1 MTSIKLS
8 NKIYNNKSLPYIIAE
23 IGVNHNGSLDKA
35 KLLIKSAKEAGADG
49 VKFQTY
55 KAEKIASKDSPSYWD
70 LNMEPCKNQY
80 ELFKKYDSFT
90 DEDYMA
96 CYEYAKYLNIDFL
109 STPFDA
115 EAVEF
120 LDPLVPFHK
129 IASADIT
136 NIPLLRHIAGKSK
149 PVIISTG
156 ASTLEEIELAM
167 FELSKHGAKEIILL
181 HCILNYPTQFSNA
194 NLNMI
199 NSLQASFPEIHVG
212 ISDHTLADK
221 EMLSM
226 TTAYTMGAR
235 VIEKHF
241 TDDKTIKGGDHL
253 HSMDK
258 EDLLT
263 LKKNISFVNS
273 LFGSNIKKPLES
285 EGKSR
290 KNARRSIVIS
300 NNVKK
305 GAKLAEIDL
314 TYKRPASGISTL
326 YWDDVIGRVTNKD
339 LDFDHILQW
348 NDLL

>member
-1 MTSIKLS
+1 MTSITLS
-8 NKIYNNKSLPYIIAE
+8 TKAYSKESLPYIIAE
-23 IGVNHNGSLDKA
+23 IGVNHNGSLERA
-35 KLLIKSAKEAGADG
+35 KLLIKNAKEAGANG

-80 ELFKKYDSFT
+80 ELFKKYDTFA
-90 DEDYMA
+90 DEVYLA
-96 CYEYAKYLNIDFL
+96 CYEYAKSLNIDFL

-136 NIPLLRHIAGKSK
+136 NIPLLRHIAGKLK
-149 PVIISTG
+149 PVVISTG
-156 ASTLEEIELAM
+156 ASTIEEIELAM
-167 FELSKHGAKEIILL
+167 HELSEHGAKEIILL
-181 HCILNYPTQFSNA
+181 HCILNYPTKFSNA

-199 NSLQASFPEIHVG
+199 SSLQESFPGIHVG

-221 EMLSM
+221 EMLSL
-226 TTAYTMGAR
+226 TTAYIMGAR

-258 EDLLT
+258 SDLLR
-263 LKKNISFVNS
+263 LNSNISFVNS
-273 LFGSNIKKPLES
+273 LFGSHIKKPLES
-285 EGKSR
+285 EEKSR
-290 KNARRSIVIS
+290 INARRSIVI
-300 NNVKK
+300 NKNVKK
-305 GAKLAEIDL
+305 GMKLEETDL
-314 TYKRPASGISTL
+314 TYKRPASGISTI

-339 LDFDHILQW
+339 LDLDHILQW
-348 NDLL
+348 DDLL

>member
-80 ELFKKYDSFT
+80 ELFKKYDTFT

-263 LKKNISFVNS
+263 LRKNISFFLVQTS
-273 LFGSNIKKPLES
+273 
-285 EGKSR
+285 KS
-290 KNARRSIVIS
+290 
-300 NNVKK
+300 
-305 GAKLAEIDL
+305 
-314 TYKRPASGISTL
+314 
-326 YWDDVIGRVTNKD
+326 
-339 LDFDHILQW
+339 H
-348 NDLL
+348 

>member
-1 MTSIKLS
+1 MKAVKLS
-8 NKIYNNKSLPYIIAE
+8 DQVYDSNSLPYIIAE

-35 KLLIKSAKEAGADG
+35 KILIKAAKDAGASG

-80 ELFKKYDSFT
+80 ELFKKYDTFT
-90 DEDYMA
+90 DADYKV
-96 CYEYAKYLNIDFL
+96 CFEYAKSLNIDFL

-115 EAVEF
+115 DAVEF

-136 NIPLLRHIAGKSK
+136 NVPLLRHVASKLK
-149 PVIISTG
+149 PVVISTG
-156 ASTLEEIELAM
+156 ASNLTEIEFAVNELSSYGCEEIV
-167 FELSKHGAKEIILL
+167 LL
-181 HCILNYPTQFSNA
+181 HCILNYPTSFSDA

-199 NSLQASFPEIHVG
+199 DSLQISFPNIHIG
-212 ISDHTLADK
+212 ISDHTLADSD
-221 EMLSM
+221 MLSL
-226 TTAYTMGAR
+226 TTAYIKGAR

-258 EDLLT
+258 NDLVKLN
-263 LKKNISFVNS
+263 KNIAFVNS
-273 LFGSNIKKPLES
+273 LLGLSIKKPLES
-285 EGKSR
+285 EEKAR
-290 KNARRSIVIS
+290 KNARRSIVVAS
-300 NNVKK
+300 DVKC
-305 GAKLAEIDL
+305 GTELIESDL

-326 YWDDVIGRVTNKD
+326 HWDDVIGRVVKEN
-339 LDFDHILQW
+339 LDEGHILQW
-348 NDLL
+348 DDLV

>member
-80 ELFKKYDSFT
+80 ELFKKYDTFT
-90 DEDYMA
+90 DEDYMV

-263 LKKNISFVNS
+263 LRKNISFVNS

-285 EGKSR
+285 EDKSR
-290 KNARRSIVIS
+290 KNARRSIVIN

-339 LDFDHILQW
+339 LDFDHVLQW